1 MDQATGLRKIVSPKP
16 VKVIAVSGGKGG
28 VGKTSVSIN
37 LATSLAKDGQEV
49 LLLDADRCI
58 ARFKSGI

>member
-1 MDQATGLRKIVSPKP
+1 MTLRGQMTWPTHSSKNMTRDQASGLRMMNQPNNEK

-37 LATSLAKDGQEV
+37 TAVALA
-49 LLLDADRCI
+49 
-58 ARFKSGI
+58 

>member
-1 MDQATGLRKIVSPKP
+1 MHLSENMTPDQASGLRMMNQPNNDK

-37 LATSLAKDGQEV
+37 LSL
-49 LLLDADRCI
+49 I
-58 ARFKSGI
+58 HI